1 VFRRGL
7 VASAVA
13 TLVLLIAVPAS
24 AHVTIQPP
32 TATRGGFATEAFQVP
47 NERSDA
53 NTVKLE
59 VEFPA
64 DHPIAFVSVEPVPGW
79 TVKVEKS
86 TLAKPIK
93 SDDGDVTEAVSKITW
108 SGGQILPGN
117 FQRFPVSMGPL
128 PDVASLEFKA
138 AQTYS
143 NGEVVRWVEPRTG
156 GAEPE
161 HPAPMLTLTKA
172 AETDASKTVS
182 SSKTTVVVPKNVATS
197 DDVDSAKTIGIIGVV
212 VGGLGLILAIVALAR
227 KRTA

>member
-1 VFRRGL
+1 MFRRGL
-7 VASAVA
+7 VASSVA
-13 TLVLLIAVPAS
+13 TLVLLVAVPAS
-24 AHVTIQPP
+24 AHVSIQPS

-47 NERSDA
+47 HERADA
-53 NTVKLE
+53 NTVQLE

-79 TVKVEKS
+79 TINVEKS

-93 SDDGDVTEAVSKITW
+93 SEGGDVTEAVSKITW

-143 NGEVVRWVEPRTG
+143 NGEVVRWIEPRTG

-161 HPAPMLTLTKA
+161 HPAPTLTLTEA
-172 AETDASKTVS
+172 TASETSKTLS
-182 SSKTTVVVPKNVATS
+182 SSKTTVVVPKNVATN

-212 VGGLGLILAIVALAR
+212 VGGLGLTLAIGALVR

>member
-32 TATRGGFATEAFQVP
+32 TATQGGFATEAFQVP

-53 NTVKLE
+53 NTVKVE

-79 TVKVEKS
+79 TIDVEKA

-128 PDVASLEFKA
+128 PDAASLQFKA

-143 NGEVVRWVEPRTG
+143 NGEVVRWIEPRTG

-161 HPAPMLTLTKA
+161 HPAPTLTLTKA
-172 AETDASKTVS
+172 SATDTSKTVS
-182 SSKTTVVVPKNVATS
+182 ASKTTVVVPKNVATS